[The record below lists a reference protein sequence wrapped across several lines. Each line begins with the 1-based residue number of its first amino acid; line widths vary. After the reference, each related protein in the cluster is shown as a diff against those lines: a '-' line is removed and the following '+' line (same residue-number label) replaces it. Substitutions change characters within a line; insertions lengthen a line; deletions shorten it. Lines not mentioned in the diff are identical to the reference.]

1 MIRVRMKRR
10 SNKPEAKKPLLMI
23 KETVIRWQM
32 MLYHSFD
39 MIHTSS
45 EFFSQSLSRAKGVCP
60 YTPGLY
66 TSPRLLE
73 GISRSWCSK
82 HFKSGTPDLFSSP
95 GCSPS
100 RQEMN
105 SVSLFSFSNHSLL
118 SSSSSPTCSDE
129 QQFSSS
135 DSNRNEPD
143 ASSVIN
149 PLESENKFVQNDL
162 QAISLHSTPYHSNHP
177 FSKRLHAQIVSAG
190 QSFTAVVRLL
200 RTYNP
205 CHKS

>member
-1 MIRVRMKRR
+1 M
-10 SNKPEAKKPLLMI
+10 
-23 KETVIRWQM
+23 
-32 MLYHSFD
+32 
-39 MIHTSS
+39 
-45 EFFSQSLSRAKGVCP
+45 
-60 YTPGLY
+60 
-66 TSPRLLE
+66 E
-73 GISRSWCSK
+73 GESRSWCSK

-118 SSSSSPTCSDE
+118 SSLSSPVCSDE
-129 QQFSSS
+129 QQFTSS

-149 PLESENKFVQNDL
+149 PLKSENKFVQNDL

-177 FSKRLHAQIVSAG
+177 FSKRLHTRIVYAG
-190 QSFTAVVRLL
+190 RSFTAVVRLS

-205 CHKS
+205 RHKS

>member
-129 QQFSSS
+129 QEFTSS

-149 PLESENKFVQNDL
+149 PNLKTS
-162 QAISLHSTPYHSNHP
+162 
-177 FSKRLHAQIVSAG
+177 
-190 QSFTAVVRLL
+190 
-200 RTYNP
+200 
-205 CHKS
+205 

>member
-1 MIRVRMKRR
+1 M
-10 SNKPEAKKPLLMI
+10 
-23 KETVIRWQM
+23 
-32 MLYHSFD
+32 
-39 MIHTSS
+39 
-45 EFFSQSLSRAKGVCP
+45 
-60 YTPGLY
+60 
-66 TSPRLLE
+66 E
-73 GISRSWCSK
+73 GESRSWCSK

-118 SSSSSPTCSDE
+118 SSLSSPVCSDE
-129 QQFSSS
+129 QQFTSS

-143 ASSVIN
+143 ASPVIK

-177 FSKRLHAQIVSAG
+177 FSKRLHTRIVYAG
-190 QSFTAVVRLL
+190 RSFTAVVRLS

-205 CHKS
+205 RHKS

>member
-1 MIRVRMKRR
+1 ML
-10 SNKPEAKKPLLMI
+10 SFEFLLRLSAI
-23 KETVIRWQM
+23 LKLDFLKSPGKSGSASPPRGRKLGNIFEM
-32 MLYHSFD
+32 M
-39 MIHTSS
+39 HTSS
-45 EFFSQSLSRAKGVCP
+45 EFFSQSLSCAKGVCP

-73 GISRSWCSK
+73 GKSRSWYSK

-118 SSSSSPTCSDE
+118 SSLSSPVCSDE
-129 QQFSSS
+129 QQFTSS

-149 PLESENKFVQNDL
+149 PLECENKFVQNDL

-177 FSKRLHAQIVSAG
+177 FSKRLHTRIVYAG
-190 QSFTAVVRLL
+190 RSFTAVVRLP
-200 RTYNP
+200 RT
-205 CHKS
+205 